1 MRQRE
6 KKQERKREEELMLS
20 LFDVHVEIVE
30 PLKNYFVSE
39 YKCPLIVLNNFLQFS
54 KFCILCSLRFSNIF
68 IFRNPG

>member
-1 MRQRE
+1 
-6 KKQERKREEELMLS
+6 MLS
-20 LFDVHVEIVE
+20 LFDVHVEIFE